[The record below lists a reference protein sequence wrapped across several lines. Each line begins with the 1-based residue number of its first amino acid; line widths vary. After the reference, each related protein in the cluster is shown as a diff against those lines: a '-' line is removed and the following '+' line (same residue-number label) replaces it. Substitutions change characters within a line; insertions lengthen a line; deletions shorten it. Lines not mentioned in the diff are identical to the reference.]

1 LQKENNME
9 IELKLLLTPQAV
21 QSFRTH
27 SLLKKYG
34 ARQPREEEL
43 SGTYYDT
50 SNCDLRRA
58 GAGLRVRQ
66 VDGRWVQTMKAGGGV
81 ASGLHSR
88 HEWES
93 PVAGPTPDLAVLR
106 ELVDHGS
113 SWNKLLRS
121 RDVEQGLLPVFT
133 TSVTRTI
140 WDLRLA
146 EGTEIECVL
155 DQGSLERGKDKE
167 AICEI
172 ELELKSGDVN
182 QLYGLAL
189 ELLASIPMQIGN
201 ASKAERGYALLAP
214 VPARAVKA
222 ETLVLSRHMNIE
234 KAFQLIATNCMAQ
247 IQANE
252 DGVMHRHDPE
262 SLHQMRVGIRRLRSA
277 FSLFGS
283 VLQVPDDMREDLNWI
298 ATQLGAARD
307 WDVLADSTLSRLA
320 DAPMGAA
327 QVGVVQYA
335 AQKRAQ
341 HLHGEAAA
349 AVASPRYTRLVLR
362 LSQWMHACGWRE
374 APARQASARLHDSV
388 IRFADNMLDQLDRKL
403 RKRGRRLHKATPEAR
418 HRARIAAKKAR
429 YAAEFFQ
436 SLYNGRKLRRYVN
449 ALSRLQDELG
459 YLNDAAVADRLLQ
472 DLHGKDLNLAGGVG
486 FVRGYLSRSAATD
499 AGVIR
504 KRWKKFNRLSTPW

>member
-1 LQKENNME
+1 ME
-9 IELKLLLTPQAV
+9 IELKLLLTPQAA

-27 SLLKKYG
+27 PLLEKYG
-34 ARQPREEEL
+34 TGQPREEKL
-43 SGTYYDT
+43 TGTYYDT

-93 PVAGPTPDLAVLR
+93 PVAGPAPDLAVLR

-121 RDVEQGLLPVFT
+121 REVEQGLLPAFT

-146 EGTEIECVL
+146 DRTEIECVL
-155 DQGSLERGKDKE
+155 DQGSLESGKNKE

-172 ELELKSGDVN
+172 ELELKSGNAN
-182 QLYGLAL
+182 QLYGMAL
-189 ELLASIPMQIGN
+189 ELLESIPMQIGN

-222 ETLVLSRHMNIE
+222 EALELSRHMNIE
-234 KAFQLIATNCMAQ
+234 KAFQVIVTNCMAQ

-252 DGVMHRHDPE
+252 DGVMHRHDAE

-277 FSLFGS
+277 FSLFAS
-283 VLQVPDDMREDLNWI
+283 VLQVPDDMREDLNWM

-320 DAPMGAA
+320 DAPTNAV
-327 QVGVVQYA
+327 QVGAVQDA
-335 AQKRAQ
+335 AQKQAQ
-341 HLHGEAAA
+341 QLHGEAAA
-349 AVASPRYTRLVLR
+349 AVASPRYTRLMLR
-362 LSQWMHACGWRE
+362 LSQWMLARGWRK
-374 APARQASARLHDSV
+374 ASAQQARARLHGSV
-388 IRFADNMLDQLDRKL
+388 SRFADDMLDQLDRKL

-436 SLYNGRKLRRYVN
+436 SLYKRRKLRRYVN

-472 DLHGKDLNLAGGVG
+472 DLHGKDVDLAGRVG
-486 FVRGYLSRSAATD
+486 FVRGYLSRSADAD

-504 KRWKKFNRLSTPW
+504 KRWKRFKRLSAPW